1 MNSRRLIV
9 ASLIALLLAGGV
21 TFFVSRKLLSRNSSA
36 SRLQHYV
43 AASRPLQPGE
53 VLKPEDLTLVEWP
66 AAKPLAG
73 AFTKPGDVAGRA
85 VIYPVAASQPVLQ
98 EYLAAP
104 GSVIGLTTKIPEGMR
119 ATSVRSD
126 EVVGVAGFLFP
137 GSHVD
142 VLVTF
147 RSDRFP
153 TPATQIV
160 LQDVEV
166 LTVGHKVQP
175 DPQGKPESVNVV
187 TLLLTPEDSQKLVL
201 ASSQGGIQF
210 VLRNGADHS
219 RVDAVPM
226 QMAQLSGPA
235 PAPSAAATPA
245 ITPRPHLPIKEPYVV
260 ETILGDKRTTRSFE

>member
-1 MNSRRLIV
+1 MNPRRLLL
-9 ASLIALLLAGGV
+9 ALSIALLLAGGV
-21 TFFVSRKLLSRNSSA
+21 TFVISRKLLGRSTSA
-36 SRLQHYV
+36 EQLQHYV
-43 AASRPLQPGE
+43 AATRVLQPGE
-53 VLKPEDLTLVEWP
+53 VLKPEDLTTIEWP
-66 AAKPLAG
+66 RSHPLTG
-73 AFTKPGDVAGRA
+73 AFTKAADVAGRA
-85 VIYPVAASQPVLQ
+85 VIYPIAAAQPVLQ

-119 ATSVRSD
+119 ATSVKSD

-166 LTVGHKVQP
+166 LTVGQKLEP
-175 DPQGKPESVNVV
+175 DPQGKPDTVNVV

-219 RVDAVPM
+219 RIEATPM
-226 QMAQLSGPA
+226 QIAQLSGPA
-235 PAPSAAATPA
+235 PAPVTTV
-245 ITPRPHLPIKEPYVV
+245 TPRPRLPIKEPDVV
-260 ETILGDKRTTRSFE
+260 ETILGDQHSTRSF